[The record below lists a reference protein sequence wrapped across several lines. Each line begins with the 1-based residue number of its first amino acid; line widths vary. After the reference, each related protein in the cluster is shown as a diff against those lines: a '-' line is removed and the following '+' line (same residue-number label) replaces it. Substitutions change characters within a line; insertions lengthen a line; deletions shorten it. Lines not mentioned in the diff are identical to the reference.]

1 MANYHS
7 DEWIMNRLQEHYED
21 VLSQYPEDR
30 IVGIFVCGSTNY
42 NIDIESS
49 DIDSKVILLPSWD
62 EIVKASVPISRTK
75 ILPND
80 DHIDLKDIRL
90 MFDMFKKQNINFLEI
105 LFTKYRILNP
115 RYAKFWE
122 KIDANRELI
131 ARYNPYQAL
140 TTMRGMAYSKYKL
153 MKAYS
158 MHGNDPKAYYKQ
170 AAHIVRLR
178 DFIYRYDKEVSY
190 AECLVPSNID
200 YIIDIRTGKYD
211 LTTVKTVVNR
221 MLDDIDD
228 LYAIKTA
235 TGYNS
240 DVENIMN
247 DVISDILKNYFN
259 DSTSN
264 I

>member
-7 DEWIMNRLQEHYED
+7 DEWIMNRLQEHYDD

-42 NIDIESS
+42 GLDIEGS

-62 EIVKASVPISRTK
+62 EIVKASVPISKTK
-75 ILPND
+75 IRPND
-80 DHIDLKDIRL
+80 DHIDLKDIRF

-122 KIDANRELI
+122 KIETNRELI

-158 MHGNDPKAYYKQ
+158 DDPKACCKQ

-178 DFIYRYDKEVSY
+178 DFIYRYNKGVSY

-200 YIIDIRTGKYD
+200 YIISIRTGKYD
-211 LTTVKTVVNR
+211 LANVKIVVNR

-228 LYAIKTA
+228 LYAVKTA

-247 DVISDILKNYFN
+247 AVISDILKNYFKLN
-259 DSTSN
+259 EER
-264 I
+264 

>member
-7 DEWIMNRLQEHYED
+7 DEWVMNRLQEHYDD

-30 IVGIFVCGSTNY
+30 IVGIFCYGSTNY

-62 EIVKASVPISRTK
+62 EIIKVGTPISTTR
-75 ILPND
+75 ICPNG

-115 RYAKFWE
+115 RYTKFWE
-122 KIDANRELI
+122 KIETNRELI

-158 MHGNDPKAYYKQ
+158 DDPKACCKQ

-211 LTTVKTVVNR
+211 LTTVKTVANR

-247 DVISDILKNYFN
+247 NVISDILKNYFN
-259 DSTSN
+259 DYFEQYK
-264 I
+264 